1 MIIKVIGF
9 KEARRSEFAKALA
22 KEVNGIYLEIE
33 SIFTGEDIIKQHEL
47 ARDLVDYMFKYNK
60 HIIVDLYSPNEGV
73 RKHFGKVDRIIMIGD
88 QNSKHW
94 EYDENFTLPTVLD
107 LVYNKNDDF
116 NLSAKMAAKYLKLYD
131 VQ

>member
-22 KEVNGIYLEIE
+22 KEVSGIYLEIE
-33 SIFTGEDIIKQHEL
+33 SIFTYENTIKQHEL
-47 ARDLVDYMFKYNK
+47 AKDLVDYMSKYNK
-60 HIIVDLYSPNEGV
+60 HIIVDLYSPNEEV

-88 QNSKHW
+88 QQASHSD
-94 EYDENFTLPTVLD
+94 YDPDFTMPSILD

>member
-33 SIFTGEDIIKQHEL
+33 SIFTEGDAVKQHEL
-47 ARDLVDYMFKYNK
+47 AKDLVDYMSKYNK
-60 HIIVDLYSPNEGV
+60 HIVVDLYSQNEEV
-73 RKHFGKVDRIIMIGD
+73 RKHFGKFDRIIMIGD
-88 QNSKHW
+88 QQVSNSD
-94 EYDENFTLPTVLD
+94 YDPDFTMPSILD

-116 NLSAKMAAKYLKLYD
+116 NLSAKMAAKYLNLYD

>member
-22 KEVNGIYLEIE
+22 KEVNGIYLEIG
-33 SIFTGEDIIKQHEL
+33 SIFTVEDSVNQHIL
-47 ARDLVDYMFKYNK
+47 AKDLVAYMSKYNK
-60 HIIVDLYSPNEGV
+60 HIIVDLYSKNEEV
-73 RKHFGKVDRIIMIGD
+73 RKYFGKVDRIIMIGD
-88 QNSKHW
+88 QNASHAD
-94 EYDENFTLPTVLD
+94 YDPEFTMPSILD

>member
-9 KEARRSEFAKALA
+9 KEAKRSEFAKALA
-22 KEVNGIYLEIE
+22 KEVSGIYLEIE
-33 SIFTGEDIIKQHEL
+33 SIFTDENIVKQHEL
-47 ARDLVDYMFKYNK
+47 AKDLVDYMSKYNK
-60 HIIVDLYSPNEGV
+60 HIIVDLYSPSEEV
-73 RKHFGKVDRIIMIGD
+73 RKNFGKADHIIMIGD

-94 EYDENFTLPTVLD
+94 EYDKEFTMPSILD

-116 NLSAKMAAKYLKLYD
+116 NLSAKMAAKYLKIYD

>member
-22 KEVNGIYLEIE
+22 KEVSGIYLEIE
-33 SIFTGEDIIKQHEL
+33 SIFTDENIVKQHEL
-47 ARDLVDYMFKYNK
+47 AKDLVDYMSKYNK
-60 HIIVDLYSPNEGV
+60 HIIVDLYSPNEEV
-73 RKHFGKVDRIIMIGD
+73 RKNFGKADHIIMIGD

-94 EYDENFTLPTVLD
+94 EYDKEFTMPSILD

-116 NLSAKMAAKYLKLYD
+116 NLSAKMAAKYLKIYD

>member
-9 KEARRSEFAKALA
+9 KEAGRSEFAKALA

-33 SIFTGEDIIKQHEL
+33 SIFNKEDAVKQHEL
-47 ARDLVDYMFKYNK
+47 AKDLVSYMSKYDK
-60 HIIVDLYSPNEGV
+60 HIIVDLYSPNESV
-73 RKHFGKVDRIIMIGD
+73 RKHFGHFDRIIMIGD
-88 QNSKHW
+88 QNTNYW
-94 EYDENFTLPTVLD
+94 EYDKEFTLPSILD

>member
-9 KEARRSEFAKALA
+9 KEARRTEFSKALA

-33 SIFTGEDIIKQHEL
+33 SIFNEEDAVKQHEL
-47 ARDLVDYMFKYNK
+47 AKDLVSYMSKYDK
-60 HIIVDLYSPNEGV
+60 HIIVDLYSPNESV
-73 RKHFGKVDRIIMIGD
+73 RKHFGHFDRIIMIGD
-88 QNSKHW
+88 QNTNHW
-94 EYDENFTLPTVLD
+94 EYDKEFTMPAVLD

>member
-33 SIFTGEDIIKQHEL
+33 SIFNEAGAVKQHEL
-47 ARDLVDYMFKYNK
+47 AKDLVSHMSKYDK
-60 HIIVDLYSPNEGV
+60 HIIVDLYSPNESV
-73 RKHFGKVDRIIMIGD
+73 RKHFGHFDHIIMIDD
-88 QNSKHW
+88 QNTKHW
-94 EYDENFTLPTVLD
+94 EHDKDFTMPAILD

-116 NLSAKMAAKYLKLYD
+116 NLSVKAAAKYLKLYD

>member
-9 KEARRSEFAKALA
+9 KEAKRSEFAKALA
-22 KEVNGIYLEIE
+22 KEVSGIYLEIE
-33 SIFTGEDIIKQHEL
+33 SIFTDENIVKQHEL
-47 ARDLVDYMFKYNK
+47 AKDLVDYISKYNK
-60 HIIVDLYSPNEGV
+60 HIVVDLYSPNEET
-73 RKHFGKVDRIIMIGD
+73 RKHFGKADRIIMIGD

-94 EYDENFTLPTVLD
+94 EYDEEFTMPSILD

>member
-9 KEARRSEFAKALA
+9 KEARRTEFSKALA

-33 SIFTGEDIIKQHEL
+33 SIFNEEDAVKQHEL
-47 ARDLVDYMFKYNK
+47 AKDLVSYVSKYDK
-60 HIIVDLYSPNEGV
+60 HIIVDLYSPNESV
-73 RKHFGKVDRIIMIGD
+73 RKHFGHFDRIIMIGD
-88 QNSKHW
+88 QNTNHW
-94 EYDENFTLPTVLD
+94 EYDKEFTMPAVLD

>member
-33 SIFTGEDIIKQHEL
+33 SIFTEEDAVKQHEL
-47 ARDLVDYMFKYNK
+47 AKDLVDHMSKYNK
-60 HIIVDLYSPNEGV
+60 HIIVDLYSPNEEV
-73 RKHFGKVDRIIMIGD
+73 RKHFGKFDRIIMIGD
-88 QNSKHW
+88 QQSSNS
-94 EYDENFTLPTVLD
+94 EYDPEFTMPSILD

>member
-33 SIFTGEDIIKQHEL
+33 SIFTEVDAVKQHEL
-47 ARDLVDYMFKYNK
+47 AKDLVGYMSKYNK
-60 HIIVDLYSPNEGV
+60 HIIVDLYSQNEEV
-73 RKHFGKVDRIIMIGD
+73 RKHFGKFDRIIMIGD
-88 QNSKHW
+88 QQASNSD
-94 EYDENFTLPTVLD
+94 YDPYFTMPSILD